1 MDYRHAVAA
10 DARAVA
16 DLFAANRHDALTPRE
31 RAEQGF
37 VQGGLDVDA
46 VRSMAE
52 DGSLLVADD
61 DGRVAGLLGLAAPE
75 KISSPPPPVRA
86 LLDAR
91 DSLRWRGRPL
101 SSVPFLLYGPVVV
114 AAGYRGRGV
123 ARGLFDA
130 ALRAASGRAE
140 VLVAFIELTNQA
152 SWRVHV
158 DGFGM
163 TPLGEFTLGDRAYGV
178 VASPVRPT
186 TPPTA

>member
-1 MDYRHAVAA
+1 M
-10 DARAVA
+10 
-16 DLFAANRHDALTPRE
+16 
-31 RAEQGF
+31 
-37 VQGGLDVDA
+37 
-46 VRSMAE
+46 
-52 DGSLLVADD
+52 
-61 DGRVAGLLGLAAPE
+61 
-75 KISSPPPPVRA
+75 
-86 LLDAR
+86 
-91 DSLRWRGRPL
+91 
-101 SSVPFLLYGPVVV
+101 
-114 AAGYRGRGV
+114 